1 MDILILLEANTT
13 LLLIV
18 VGIFSLLIGSFLN
31 AVIYRVPVML
41 ERSWKKDCQE
51 MFSNDSS
58 DTKENQQTF
67 NILTPR
73 SQCPSCGHSIT
84 ALENI
89 PILSYLFLKGKCSGC
104 SQAISIEYPLV
115 EIMTTILSVVL
126 AWKFGYS
133 LQLAFG
139 LIFLWTLIALFM
151 IDAKTMYLPDNLTYP
166 LLWLGIIVNLNGI
179 FVDLESSVLGAI
191 FGYLSLWSVYHLFK
205 LVTGKEG
212 MGYGD
217 FKLLAVI
224 GAWGGWQILPFVIMS
239 SAFLGAILGSIWMF
253 VIKKNKAGQPI
264 PFGPWLAMAGI
275 ISVVFRTDV
284 IQFMQLNFAL

>member
-1 MDILILLEANTT
+1 MDILILLETNKVA
-13 LLLIV
+13 LLTV

-31 AVIYRVPVML
+31 AVIYRIPVML
-41 ERSWKKDCQE
+41 ERSWKQDCQE
-51 MFSNDSS
+51 LFDKFTE
-58 DTKENQQTF
+58 DAENKTTF

-89 PILSYLFLKGKCSGC
+89 PVLSYLFLGGKCSSC
-104 SQAISIEYPLV
+104 KQAISIEYPLV
-115 EIMTTILSVVL
+115 EIVTTILSVLL
-126 AWKFGYS
+126 AWKFGYG
-133 LQLAFG
+133 LQLAAG
-139 LIFLWTLIALFM
+139 LIFLWTLVVLFM
-151 IDAKTMYLPDNLTYP
+151 IDAKTMFLPDNLTLP
-166 LLWLGIIVNLNGI
+166 LLWLGIIVNFNNI

-205 LVTGKEG
+205 LITGKEG

-239 SAFLGAILGSIWMF
+239 SALLGAILGSIWMF
-253 VIKKNKAGQPI
+253 IIQRNKAGQPI
-264 PFGPWLAMAGI
+264 PFGPWLAMAGLI
-275 ISVVFRTDV
+275 AVVFREDV
-284 IQFMQLNFAL
+284 MQFMRLNFAM